1 MFIIFRWQ
9 FFWFSFSA
17 VQLHM
22 EILAIIICQRLF
34 LYNKEIILHLT
45 KKKRNAF
52 KKKKQVVGSNKVART
67 PTFCV
72 LKFLTL
78 SNNNWASPS
87 VQIKFISGDSFN
99 FTFFFGD
106 IFYQLCLMN
115 VSLCFFIKVS
125 RRIKSNFSS
134 RRQNN

>member
-1 MFIIFRWQ
+1 
-9 FFWFSFSA
+9 
-17 VQLHM
+17 M

-45 KKKRNAF
+45 KKKRNTF